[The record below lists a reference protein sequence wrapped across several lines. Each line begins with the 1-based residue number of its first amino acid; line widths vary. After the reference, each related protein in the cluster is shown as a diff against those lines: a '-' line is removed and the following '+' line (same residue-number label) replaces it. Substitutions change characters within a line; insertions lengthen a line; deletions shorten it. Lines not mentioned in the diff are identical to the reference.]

1 MNLVFSSCFLW
12 CSIRLLQEDSR
23 KRKTSRKG
31 FLIEDSWLEVLSS
44 RRNREEFFVCSSS
57 SRMVLEEV
65 LGGFHGKA
73 FLGFQRF
80 KKEFLD
86 CLNLKGFNK
95 IALRGFKKEEGE
107 GKVLGS

>member
-1 MNLVFSSCFLW
+1 MKK
-12 CSIRLLQEDSR
+12 ISR
-23 KRKTSRKG
+23 KD
-31 FLIEDSWLEVLSS
+31 FLIGDSWLEVPGS

-57 SRMVLEEV
+57 SRKVLEEV

-86 CLNLKGFNK
+86 CLNLILVLESQRVQQDCSERFQEGGSRRKGPW
-95 IALRGFKKEEGE
+95 
-107 GKVLGS
+107 